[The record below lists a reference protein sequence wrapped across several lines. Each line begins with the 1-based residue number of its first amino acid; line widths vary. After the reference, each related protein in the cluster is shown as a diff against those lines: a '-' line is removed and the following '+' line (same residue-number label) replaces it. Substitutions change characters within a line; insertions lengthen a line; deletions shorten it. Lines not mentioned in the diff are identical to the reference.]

1 MERATTKQEKR
12 TQGKGKVK
20 EETVSLRE
28 AEKAARKEERKTK
41 MH

>member
-1 MERATTKQEKR
+1 
-12 TQGKGKVK
+12 V
-20 EETVSLRE
+20 EEEIESLRE